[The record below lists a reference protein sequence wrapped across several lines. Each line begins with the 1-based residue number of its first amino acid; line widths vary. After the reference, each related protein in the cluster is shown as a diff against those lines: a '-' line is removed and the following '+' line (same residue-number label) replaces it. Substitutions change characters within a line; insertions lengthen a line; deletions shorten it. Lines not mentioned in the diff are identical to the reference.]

1 MRQAVIQNTL
11 FCVALF
17 VLGPLAWLAVRGLI
31 DADGGHGTTLLHNS
45 SIVRAVIG
53 GLIVL
58 AIAMV
63 AGLLGGRLVSI
74 KGALL
79 DAGVVLAWGAG
90 GLGSALS
97 VARVYGGGTGV
108 AGAFKLMSIEAAAL
122 GVVGAAMVIV
132 LARFAKHEPRHDEHA
147 RSNPWGGLALAVAGA
162 AIGVWLVAQSMLKG
176 QAIGAAMVGGIG
188 AGICAFFTGRNTPAW
203 VPVAGVMLV
212 GALGLWAA
220 TMMLPGVK
228 LGEAVISGKV
238 IAFGRLTPMDYLA
251 GAFIGTPI
259 GMSFGQWM
267 GGWAHHSAGAAG
279 GIAR

>member
-63 AGLLGGRLVSI
+63 AGVLGARLVSI

-122 GVVGAAMVIV
+122 GVRVRLSVRV
-132 LARFAKHEPRHDEHA
+132 VVWFAVTRTVV
-147 RSNPWGGLALAVAGA
+147 VA
-162 AIGVWLVAQSMLKG
+162 S
-176 QAIGAAMVGGIG
+176 
-188 AGICAFFTGRNTPAW
+188 
-203 VPVAGVMLV
+203 
-212 GALGLWAA
+212 
-220 TMMLPGVK
+220 
-228 LGEAVISGKV
+228 S
-238 IAFGRLTPMDYLA
+238 
-251 GAFIGTPI
+251 
-259 GMSFGQWM
+259 
-267 GGWAHHSAGAAG
+267 
-279 GIAR
+279 